1 MKKIIVV
8 NEDRD
13 FCRTYQEA
21 LEKAGYQ
28 VEVCY
33 DGKVGLTR
41 VLSQRP
47 EVVILGI
54 MLPTLNGLDVLR
66 VLRERETTKETP
78 VLVCSKLSGEEIKE
92 LEYLGATAF
101 FPKATC
107 TPQILLDKIQELIG

>member
-1 MKKIIVV
+1 MEKIIVV

-13 FCRTYQEA
+13 FCRTYKEA
-21 LEKAGYQ
+21 FQVAGYE

-47 EVVILGI
+47 AAVILGI
-54 MLPTLNGLDVLR
+54 MLPTLNGFDVLQ
-66 VLRERETTKETP
+66 VLRERETTKKIP
-78 VLVCSKLSGEEIKE
+78 VFVCSKLSGEEIKE
-92 LEYLGATAF
+92 LEYLGATGF

-107 TPQILLDKIQELIG
+107 TPQILLKRIKELLP